1 MSAQFQVF
9 NSNTYHRRLSQA
21 RQVLNSIN
29 VDACVMIAPEHQF
42 FFGGYD
48 SWTGVNSPQAM
59 IFTGNNDCPTLLLRN
74 VDLSLATESAWVSDI
89 RTYRLHNENFAERVR
104 DILVEKGIDG
114 GRVAVEMQSYAMPY
128 SLGIELAD
136 ALSPIEMVDATTQ
149 LGQLR
154 LVKSQDEIA
163 LIKRAGHYAN
173 LGLQAMASTI
183 KPGISEIALAAQV
196 ENALRKAGSDYWA
209 IPVELASG
217 NRSAGCHGT
226 PRDKIIEQ
234 GDLVHAEF
242 AGVSSR
248 YHATAIQTM
257 GCGKVSSHHADIYNI
272 AVESLNAGVQAIVPG
287 VSVSDVEEASLQPL
301 VIHGFE
307 DAAMMRFGYG
317 IGIAYPPIWLETLQI
332 SREFDTPLQPGM
344 AFVLHA
350 CLEFPE
356 ENLGVIVGGTYLLEH
371 GGLRMLAGAGSAVLQ

>member
-1 MSAQFQVF
+1 
-9 NSNTYHRRLSQA
+9 
-21 RQVLNSIN
+21 
-29 VDACVMIAPEHQF
+29 
-42 FFGGYD
+42 
-48 SWTGVNSPQAM
+48 M

-74 VDLSLATESAWVSDI
+74 VDLSLATESAWISDI

-136 ALSPIEMVDATTQ
+136 ALFPIEMVDATTQ

-371 GGLRMLAGAGSAVLQ
+371 GGLRMLAGAGSAALQ